1 MLKKI
6 IYFVFINLLFSQS
19 DIDLEKI
26 SGNQNLD
33 QVFDQIEIL
42 EDESVIASSVPK
54 FDYEELDI
62 NISED
67 TTYSYF
73 GYEYFVNQDKLLNID
88 NIPVPNS
95 YVLGPG
101 DEIVISIWGKV
112 QTYDIYTVDRSGNVF
127 IDDIGQVSL
136 SGLTIKDA
144 KQYLLSKYVTIY
156 STLKKPDETT
166 YFDLSLGNL
175 KSINVNIIG
184 EVNQPGY
191 YSIHPFSTI
200 TMSLILNGGVKESGS
215 LRKIQ
220 VIRDGELVHEFDFYS
235 YLLMFDNPN
244 DFQLKNNDIVYVPYR
259 LSNVIVEGAIN
270 KPGIYELREN
280 EYLSDLF
287 SYCGNLRID
296 ASGMVEI
303 NRIISYKDRD
313 NQDNS
318 YLGYIVEHQNADD
331 FLINDGDSIF
341 VRTVGDNNNYVNI
354 YGQVV
359 NPGKYPYFE
368 DLSLLD
374 LLVISGGI
382 NDYTFNK
389 SMSLSN
395 VEIIRIKEDSYYPE
409 IQIIDVNK
417 IINNQIE
424 DVKLSNLDYISVK
437 KNPKFTEPEVVV
449 IEGEVTSPGYYA
461 ISSSNET
468 IEAVI
473 AKAGGLT
480 DIAYKDGIQM
490 FRDNK
495 QVILKSGLDIKLL
508 DEDRIIIPKRSGTIT
523 VQGEVYNPGLVQ
535 FIDNKS
541 LRYYINSSG
550 GFNKNADKNDITV
563 LYANGDIRSKT
574 FFNKPSITDG
584 CTIIVH
590 KKEESIPINRTELI
604 SNIASIITSLS
615 TIIYIIDQN
624 SE

>member
-33 QVFDQIEIL
+33 QVFNQIEIL
-42 EDESVIASSVPK
+42 EDESVIANSVPK
-54 FDYEELDI
+54 FNYEELDI

-73 GYEYFVNQDKLLNID
+73 GYEYFVDKDKLLNID

-112 QTYDIYTVDRSGNVF
+112 QTYDIYTIDRSGNVF

-235 YLLMFDNPN
+235 YLLMLDNPY

-259 LSNVIVEGAIN
+259 LSDVIIEGAIN
-270 KPGIYELREN
+270 KPGIYEL
-280 EYLSDLF
+280 
-287 SYCGNLRID
+287 
-296 ASGMVEI
+296 
-303 NRIISYKDRD
+303 
-313 NQDNS
+313 
-318 YLGYIVEHQNADD
+318 
-331 FLINDGDSIF
+331 
-341 VRTVGDNNNYVNI
+341 
-354 YGQVV
+354 
-359 NPGKYPYFE
+359 
-368 DLSLLD
+368 
-374 LLVISGGI
+374 
-382 NDYTFNK
+382 
-389 SMSLSN
+389 
-395 VEIIRIKEDSYYPE
+395 
-409 IQIIDVNK
+409 
-417 IINNQIE
+417 
-424 DVKLSNLDYISVK
+424 K
-437 KNPKFTEPEVVV
+437 KN
-449 IEGEVTSPGYYA
+449 
-461 ISSSNET
+461 
-468 IEAVI
+468 
-473 AKAGGLT
+473 
-480 DIAYKDGIQM
+480 
-490 FRDNK
+490 
-495 QVILKSGLDIKLL
+495 
-508 DEDRIIIPKRSGTIT
+508 
-523 VQGEVYNPGLVQ
+523 
-535 FIDNKS
+535 
-541 LRYYINSSG
+541 
-550 GFNKNADKNDITV
+550 
-563 LYANGDIRSKT
+563 
-574 FFNKPSITDG
+574 
-584 CTIIVH
+584 
-590 KKEESIPINRTELI
+590 
-604 SNIASIITSLS
+604 
-615 TIIYIIDQN
+615 
-624 SE
+624 